1 MYVYNVDITSKLLE
15 RIKMSNN
22 FEITY
27 HSDCCGA
34 YVHSD
39 ADLCPTCLEH
49 CEVIE
54 ERVDFECSEAVH
66 FESSLDF
73 YGAG

>member
-1 MYVYNVDITSKLLE
+1 
-15 RIKMSNN
+15 MSNN
-22 FEITY
+22 FEIYYT
-27 HSDCCGA
+27 SDCCGA

-39 ADLCPTCLEH
+39 AELCPECLEH

-54 ERVDFECSEAVH
+54 DRVDFDCSEAVH

>member
-1 MYVYNVDITSKLLE
+1 
-15 RIKMSNN
+15 MSNN

-27 HSDCCGA
+27 STDCCG
-34 YVHSD
+34 YPCHSD
-39 ADLCPTCLEH
+39 QDICPTCSEH

-54 ERVDFECSEAVH
+54 ERVDYDDSEAVH
-66 FESSLDF
+66 FQASLDF

>member
-1 MYVYNVDITSKLLE
+1 
-15 RIKMSNN
+15 MSNN
-22 FEITY
+22 NQNFEIHYT
-27 HSDCCGA
+27 SDCCGA

-39 ADLCPTCLEH
+39 AQICPTCYEH

-54 ERVDFECSEAVH
+54 DRIDYESSEAVH

>member
-1 MYVYNVDITSKLLE
+1 
-15 RIKMSNN
+15 MSNN

-27 HSDCCGA
+27 HSDCCGS

-39 ADLCPTCLEH
+39 AQICPDCLEH

-54 ERVDFECSEAVH
+54 DRVDYDDSEAVH
-66 FESSLDF
+66 FQAGLDF

>member
-1 MYVYNVDITSKLLE
+1 MSK
-15 RIKMSNN
+15 N
-22 FEITY
+22 FEIYYVT
-27 HSDCCGA
+27 DCCGS

-39 ADLCPTCLEH
+39 AQICPDCLEH

-54 ERVDFECSEAVH
+54 ERVDFDDSEAVH
-66 FESSLDF
+66 FQASLDF

>member
-1 MYVYNVDITSKLLE
+1 
-15 RIKMSNN
+15 MSNN

-27 HSDCCGA
+27 STDCCETPC
-34 YVHSD
+34 HSD
-39 ADLCPTCLEH
+39 AQICPTCYEH

-54 ERVDFECSEAVH
+54 DRIDYDSPETVAFQSQ
-66 FESSLDF
+66 LDF

>member
-1 MYVYNVDITSKLLE
+1 
-15 RIKMSNN
+15 MSNN
-22 FEITY
+22 NQNFEIHYT
-27 HSDCCGA
+27 SDCCGS

-39 ADLCPTCLEH
+39 AEICPACLEH

-54 ERVDFECSEAVH
+54 DRIDYESSEAVH

-73 YGAG
+73 YGAA